1 MVRRWLFIGYFLIL
15 YYPATRAGRP
25 TGNSV
30 QMTVMGLGALVAWS
44 NLVRYF
50 EFSPR
55 FYVLV
60 LTLER
65 SMPDI
70 LRFVVSCIP
79 VLVGYALECT
89 RRRTAMEKLRIVRLG
104 FGTARQK
111 KVLE

>member
-1 MVRRWLFIGYFLIL
+1 
-15 YYPATRAGRP
+15 
-25 TGNSV
+25 
-30 QMTVMGLGALVAWS
+30 MGLGALVAWS

-70 LRFVVSCIP
+70 LRFMASCIP
-79 VLVGYALECT
+79 VLMGYAPQLPAFSAVGPECC
-89 RRRTAMEKLRIVRLG
+89 TAVSRCVG
-104 FGTARQK
+104 RQ
-111 KVLE
+111 